1 MLRLCLIDHYEI
13 AVEKPLI
20 RRKAGAF
27 GPGLSASCNLFNAS
41 LLQEFV
47 RIKECS
53 HSLYLG

>member
-1 MLRLCLIDHYEI
+1 MLWLCLIDHYEI

-20 RRKAGAF
+20 RLKAGAF

-53 HSLYLG
+53 HQP